1 MLQNGD
7 NDVLEDPS
15 IVAISSRDLNKK
27 KGADEDITSGM
38 VKLSLKKNIGTRRI
52 KTYLG
57 HLSVPFLLI
66 VFFFVFLF
74 FVFDKINI
82 LQTNILWGPGK

>member
-27 KGADEDITSGM
+27 RADDEDITSGM
-38 VKLSLKKNIGTRRI
+38 VKLSLKKNLGMRRI
-52 KTYLG
+52 NTY
-57 HLSVPFLLI
+57 
-66 VFFFVFLF
+66 
-74 FVFDKINI
+74 
-82 LQTNILWGPGK
+82 

>member
-15 IVAISSRDLNKK
+15 IVAISSCDLNKK

-57 HLSVPFLLI
+57 HLSVPFVLI
-66 VFFFVFLF
+66 VFLLLVAPLLKQSATYLVCTACFCM
-74 FVFDKINI
+74 
-82 LQTNILWGPGK
+82 

>member
-27 KGADEDITSGM
+27 KGDNEDITSGM

-52 KTYLG
+52 NTYLG
-57 HLSVPFLLI
+57 VVNLSVPFVLI
-66 VFFFVFLF
+66 VFLLFLGRGVLHLTKLTFF
-74 FVFDKINI
+74 
-82 LQTNILWGPGK
+82 

>member
-7 NDVLEDPS
+7 NDVLGDPS
-15 IVAISSRDLNKK
+15 IVAISSRDLNKR

-57 HLSVPFLLI
+57 HLSVPFVLI
-66 VFFFVFLF
+66 VFLF
-74 FVFDKINI
+74 FCFVFCI
-82 LQTNILWGPGK
+82 